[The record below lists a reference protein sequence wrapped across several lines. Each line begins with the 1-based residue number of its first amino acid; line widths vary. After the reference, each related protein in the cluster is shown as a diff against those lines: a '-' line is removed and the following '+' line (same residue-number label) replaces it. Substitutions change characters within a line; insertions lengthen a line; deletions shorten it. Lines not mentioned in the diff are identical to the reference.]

1 MGCVIQEH
9 VQIILRIF
17 YVDSNCKQYK
27 LLVTMWTAVLY
38 DSSPAWVLLCCFKS
52 PKMANF
58 LLHCK
63 HVNCSS
69 EYEFFSCFSN
79 HQKVQFFCQCE
90 QLNGSTPAW
99 VTCSC
104 CVRLV
109 GLTKKILIGDHC
121 QLLEITDTKDYLTTK
136 HAHCSPNHK

>member
-1 MGCVIQEH
+1 MLIQIASSTNYLSLCE
-9 VQIILRIF
+9 QLYCMILHLHEYF
-17 YVDSNCKQYK
+17 YIVSNHQRWQTSCCI
-27 LLVTMWTAVLY
+27 VSMWIVLQRM
-38 DSSPAWVLLCCFKS
+38 SFFMFFKS
-52 PKMANF
+52 PESANF
-58 LLHCK
+58 L
-63 HVNCSS
+63 S
-69 EYEFFSCFSN
+69 
-79 HQKVQFFCQCE
+79 QCE
-90 QLNGSTPAW
+90 QLNGSSPAW